1 MSAVTPTPPALFF
14 LSVRPPLTPSLS
26 PYPSTAYLKY
36 SAEHYVRVKNNYL
49 AGSPAAPLPEPAASK
64 GQGTPG

>member
-1 MSAVTPTPPALFF
+1 MRQRAL
-14 LSVRPPLTPSLS
+14 TEAEI
-26 PYPSTAYLKY
+26 AYLKY

-49 AGSPAAPLPEPAASK
+49 AGSPAAPLPEAAASK